1 MIAITAIITAQS
13 GKFSLGSSG
22 LLKVITKFAN
32 IEKMNATKV
41 IYHNNF
47 IFINYSVGT
56 KKWKIILKFIYA
68 HQEGTKFF
76 TNQSHNG
83 LQKY

>member
-1 MIAITAIITAQS
+1 
-13 GKFSLGSSG
+13 
-22 LLKVITKFAN
+22 
-32 IEKMNATKV
+32 MNATKV

-68 HQEGTKFF
+68 NQEGTKFF